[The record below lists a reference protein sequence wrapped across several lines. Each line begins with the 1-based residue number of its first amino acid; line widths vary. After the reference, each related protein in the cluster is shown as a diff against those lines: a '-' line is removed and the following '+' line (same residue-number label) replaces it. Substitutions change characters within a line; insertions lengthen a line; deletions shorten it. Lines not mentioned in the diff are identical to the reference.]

1 MFKAMITLSSFR
13 QKQRSAT
20 SSQQKGNSMKKR
32 STYRLLVQSEEK
44 NRNVM
49 EIAVYGLVGLS
60 CLISIWQFAEQP
72 NALPLDKVG
81 TTPQEQVE
89 VQIAS

>member
-1 MFKAMITLSSFR
+1 
-13 QKQRSAT
+13 
-20 SSQQKGNSMKKR
+20 MKKR

-60 CLISIWQFAEQP
+60 CLITIWQFAEQP

>member
-1 MFKAMITLSSFR
+1 
-13 QKQRSAT
+13 
-20 SSQQKGNSMKKR
+20 MKKR
-32 STYRLLVQSEEK
+32 STYRLLVQSEERTK
-44 NRNVM
+44 NVM
-49 EIAVYGLVGLS
+49 EIAVYALVALS

-81 TTPQEQVE
+81 TAPEEQVK

>member
-1 MFKAMITLSSFR
+1 
-13 QKQRSAT
+13 
-20 SSQQKGNSMKKR
+20 MKKR
-32 STYRLLVQSEEK
+32 STYRLLVQSEERNK
-44 NRNVM
+44 NVM
-49 EIAVYGLVGLS
+49 EIAVYALVALS

-81 TTPQEQVE
+81 TAPEEQVE

>member
-1 MFKAMITLSSFR
+1 MITLSEIR

-32 STYRLLVQSEEK
+32 STYRLLIQSEERNK
-44 NRNVM
+44 NVM
-49 EIAVYGLVGLS
+49 EIAVYALVALS

-72 NALPLDKVG
+72 NVLPLDRIG
-81 TTPQEQVE
+81 TATENYAE